1 MDKLTNTLHMKVVHG
16 KPDTV
21 KKMMELVKG
30 KILQNTGSLF
40 FMGALFL
47 SDDGVFEEK
56 LKILLDA
63 GVDLNDDDICGDT
76 ILHKAIQEEKL
87 EKTRILLKNR
97 ANLYK
102 KNNKGLTP
110 YDIAAE
116 LKDKALLMD
125 IIEAGADVEYPDD
138 RGRTALHRACLDN
151 DVELVK
157 FLLKKGA
164 DPHRR
169 CINTETPLTFA
180 VYQKNFH
187 IVDLLLS
194 DADKKIKVPTD
205 WHPGIL
211 LRVLAENQSE
221 LFMKMIGCCSEKQVT
236 LSRLLESIE
245 QDVEANYEDEGFD
258 DDVFEAHKKTLSI
271 FVRAVLDLDP
281 GGKVYLVDF
290 LKSLALSGEEKYL
303 KFIVSIAGVTDKLG
317 EQLKALSSEL
327 HAKGMKKVSHSLDA
341 ALKHKLN

>member
-1 MDKLTNTLHMKVVHG
+1 
-16 KPDTV
+16 
-21 KKMMELVKG
+21 
-30 KILQNTGSLF
+30 
-40 FMGALFL
+40 
-47 SDDGVFEEK
+47 
-56 LKILLDA
+56 
-63 GVDLNDDDICGDT
+63 
-76 ILHKAIQEEKL
+76 
-87 EKTRILLKNR
+87 
-97 ANLYK
+97 
-102 KNNKGLTP
+102 
-110 YDIAAE
+110 
-116 LKDKALLMD
+116 MD

-164 DPHRR
+164 DPYRQ
-169 CINTETPLTFA
+169 CVNTETPLTFA

-187 IVDLLLS
+187 IFDLLLS

-258 DDVFEAHKKTLSI
+258 DDVFEAHKKTLSL

-303 KFIVSIAGVTDKLG
+303 EFIVSIAGVTDKLG

-327 HAKGMKKVSHSLDA
+327 HAKGMKKISHSLDA